1 MYSFFIGIN
10 SSGGVIAPGKSDSG
24 VKLNVTHSCT
34 LSESLYIISTLL
46 IYQLISVNLYLLRLG
61 DYSYFLAYD
70 VLFQ

>member
-34 LSESLYIISTLL
+34 LSESLYIIPYFSTLL
-46 IYQLISVNLYLLRLG
+46 IYQLISVNLLPFVPATTRGL
-61 DYSYFLAYD
+61 
-70 VLFQ
+70 